1 MIHDIKVF
9 DKHGNLK
16 EIIDGQKY
24 FEKIYEQTAK
34 SFIMERKKTKGTFV
48 CRFCKESFPRSSPS
62 QYCCNK
68 GTCRYQRSLIL
79 KPLKGGRDIVCR
91 ICSKKVT
98 VKHSRAVTCSK
109 ECSKELNRRKNLT
122 HSIAIRKNKRDNN
135 RKERDAR
142 DREIGTGEREVVQG
156 KSNGGKTDETFKNK
170 IGGIFGKNQ
179 IMQYR
184 IPKGR

>member
-16 EIIDGQKY
+16 EIVDGQKY

-34 SFIMERKKTKGTFV
+34 SFIMERKKTKGTFI
-48 CRFCKESFPRSSPS
+48 CRFCKESFPSSAPS

-68 GTCRYQRSLIL
+68 GTCRYQRGLIL

-91 ICSKKVT
+91 VCSKKVT

-109 ECSKELNRRKNLT
+109 ECSKEHNRNKNVA
-122 HSIAIRKNKRDNN
+122 HAKK
-135 RKERDAR
+135 RKEMNAR
-142 DREIGTGEREVVQG
+142 DQKIRAGERKAVQG
-156 KSNGGKTDETFKNK
+156 KGNNGKTNETVKQQT
-170 IGGIFGKNQ
+170 GK
-179 IMQYR
+179 QYGQR
-184 IPKGR
+184 CNSQSI

>member
-24 FEKIYEQTAK
+24 FDKLYEQTAK
-34 SFIMERKKTKGTFV
+34 SFIMERKKTKGTFICKF
-48 CRFCKESFPRSSPS
+48 CRESFPSSS
-62 QYCCNK
+62 KGQFCCNK
-68 GTCRYQRSLIL
+68 AKCRYQRSLIL

-109 ECSKELNRRKNLT
+109 ECSKELNRNKNLVNGL
-122 HSIAIRKNKRDNN
+122 AFRKKQRE
-135 RKERDAR
+135 ERDAR
-142 DREIGTGEREVVQG
+142 NRETRAGKRKAVQG
-156 KSNGGKTDETFKNK
+156 KGDNGKTNETAEQQ
-170 IGGIFGKNQ
+170 IGEQHGQRCVSQSI
-179 IMQYR
+179 
-184 IPKGR
+184 

>member
-48 CRFCKESFPRSSPS
+48 CRFCKESFPSSS
-62 QYCCNK
+62 KCQFCCNK

-91 ICSKKVT
+91 Y
-98 VKHSRAVTCSK
+98 ATCRRHRSH
-109 ECSKELNRRKNLT
+109 NR
-122 HSIAIRKNKRDNN
+122 
-135 RKERDAR
+135 
-142 DREIGTGEREVVQG
+142 
-156 KSNGGKTDETFKNK
+156 
-170 IGGIFGKNQ
+170 
-179 IMQYR
+179 
-184 IPKGR
+184 

>member
-48 CRFCKESFPRSSPS
+48 CRFCKESFPSSS
-62 QYCCNK
+62 KGQFCCNK

-91 ICSKKVT
+91 VCSKKVT

-109 ECSKELNRRKNLT
+109 ECSKEHNRNKNVA
-122 HSIAIRKNKRDNN
+122 HAKK
-135 RKERDAR
+135 RKEMNAR
-142 DREIGTGEREVVQG
+142 DQKIRAGERKVVHG
-156 KSNGGKTDETFKNK
+156 KGNNGKTDQVVKQQT
-170 IGGIFGKNQ
+170 GK
-179 IMQYR
+179 QYGQR
-184 IPKGR
+184 CVSQSI

>member
-79 KPLKGGRDIVCR
+79 KPLKGGRDITCVVCK
-91 ICSKKVT
+91 KKVT
-98 VKHSRAVTCSK
+98 VRHSRAVTCGK
-109 ECSKELNRRKNLT
+109 ECSKELNRRNNLVNGL
-122 HSIAIRKNKRDNN
+122 AFRKKQ

-142 DREIGTGEREVVQG
+142 DRKIRAGKRKAVQG
-156 KSNGGKTDETFKNK
+156 KTVSGKTNK
-170 IGGIFGKNQ
+170 IVKQQTGK
-179 IMQYR
+179 QYGQR
-184 IPKGR
+184 CNSQSV

>member
-1 MIHDIKVF
+1 MIHDIKIF

-24 FEKIYEQTAK
+24 FAKLYEQTAK

-91 ICSKKVT
+91 VCNKEAT
-98 VKHSRAVTCSK
+98 VQHSRAVTCGK
-109 ECSKELNRRKNLT
+109 ECSKELNRSKNVT
-122 HSIAIRKNKRDNN
+122 HAKK
-135 RKERDAR
+135 RKEMNAR
-142 DREIGTGEREVVQG
+142 DQKIRAGERKVIQGKVGSGKTAKTVKQQTGEQHGQRCVSQ
-156 KSNGGKTDETFKNK
+156 S
-170 IGGIFGKNQ
+170 I
-179 IMQYR
+179 
-184 IPKGR
+184 

>member
-9 DKHGNLK
+9 DGHGNLK

-48 CRFCKESFPRSSPS
+48 CRFCKESFPSSS
-62 QYCCNK
+62 KGQFCCNK

-91 ICSKKVT
+91 VCSKKVT

-109 ECSKELNRRKNLT
+109 ECSKEHNRNKNVA
-122 HSIAIRKNKRDNN
+122 HAKNSLK
-135 RKERDAR
+135 RKEMNAR
-142 DREIGTGEREVVQG
+142 DQKIRAGERKVVHG
-156 KSNGGKTDETFKNK
+156 KGNNGKTDQDVKQQT
-170 IGGIFGKNQ
+170 GK
-179 IMQYR
+179 QYGQR
-184 IPKGR
+184 CVSQSI

>member
-1 MIHDIKVF
+1 MISDIKVF

-16 EIIDGQKY
+16 EIINGQKC
-24 FEKIYEQTAK
+24 FDRIYEQNAK

-62 QYCCNK
+62 QFCCNK
-68 GTCRYQRSLIL
+68 AKCIYKRSLIL

-109 ECSKELNRRKNLT
+109 ECSKELNRRNNLVLGL
-122 HSIAIRKNKRDNN
+122 AFRKKQRE
-135 RKERDAR
+135 ERNAR
-142 DREIGTGEREVVQG
+142 DREIRAGKRKAVQG
-156 KSNGGKTDETFKNK
+156 KGNNGKTDKTVKQQT
-170 IGGIFGKNQ
+170 GK
-179 IMQYR
+179 QYGQR
-184 IPKGR
+184 CNSQSI

>member
-9 DKHGNLK
+9 DMHGNLK

-48 CRFCKESFPRSSPS
+48 CRFCKESFPRSSKG
-62 QYCCNK
+62 QFCCNK

-98 VKHSRAVTCSK
+98 VRHSRAVTCGK
-109 ECSKELNRRKNLT
+109 ECSKELNKKNNLVHGLALRKKQTDND
-122 HSIAIRKNKRDNN
+122 RKARN
-135 RKERDAR
+135 AR
-142 DREIGTGEREVVQG
+142 DREIRAGKRKAVQG
-156 KSNGGKTDETFKNK
+156 KGNNGKTDKTVKQQTGE
-170 IGGIFGKNQ
+170 
-179 IMQYR
+179 QYGQR
-184 IPKGR
+184 CVSQSI